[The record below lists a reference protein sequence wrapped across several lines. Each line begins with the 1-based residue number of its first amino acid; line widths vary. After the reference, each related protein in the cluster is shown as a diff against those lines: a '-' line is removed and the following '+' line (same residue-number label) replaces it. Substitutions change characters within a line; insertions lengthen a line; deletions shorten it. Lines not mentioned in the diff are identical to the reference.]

1 MLKKTVTKE
10 IWEAFDGKQFDT
22 ERDAIAHEREVID
35 ANFSTEQ
42 LLFLLQERVSS
53 TSCEVCPFHSK
64 TNGDCKLEECFCDM
78 F

>member
-10 IWEAFDGKQFDT
+10 VWEAFDGKQFDT

-35 ANFSTEQ
+35 ANLSTEQ
-42 LLFLLQERVSS
+42 LFSLLQERISS
-53 TSCEVCPFHSK
+53 MPCEACPLHSK
-64 TNGDCKLEECFCDM
+64 TDGDCKLEECLCYM

>member
-10 IWEAFDGKQFDT
+10 VWEAFDGKQFDT
-22 ERDAIAHEREVID
+22 ERDAIAHEKEVID

-42 LLFLLQERVSS
+42 LLFLFRERISS
-53 TSCEVCPFHSK
+53 IPCEACPFHSK
-64 TNGDCKLEECFCDM
+64 TISDCQLEKCFCDM